1 MIRRD
6 DPGRAAAVRALR
18 EAAQALFGASD
29 DDAVMVHE
37 LRCTEPGCPPLET
50 VVALLRSG
58 QPPRQVKV
66 HKAVVDVTVD
76 DLRVVI
82 EGGGVHPPHVH
93 HEPETVRVA
102 DVAGLSRLY
111 SDPVSV
117 TVWERSLD
125 AGLATWLEGLRE
137 THPVDVVRAIDRRKE
152 SAESVLDVL
161 AGRLAGPWFE
171 AWRSDVAMV
180 VGLCADLFESDVVGV
195 RLSTVTAH
203 CQRFHVDRI
212 TARLMTTYAG
222 AGTEW
227 VDHGSAVRSLLG
239 HAEVEGDPNLA
250 IVPNPSAI
258 QRMRAG
264 DVGVFKG
271 DAWPGR
277 EGRGVVHRSPP
288 FPAGGAPR
296 LLLTVEPLER

>member
-6 DPGRAAAVRALR
+6 DPKRVAALRALR
-18 EAAQALFGASD
+18 EAASRLLGATD
-29 DDAVMVHE
+29 DDAVVVQE
-37 LRCTEPGCPPLET
+37 LRCTETGCPPLET
-50 VVALLRSG
+50 VVALLRAG

-66 HKAVVDVTVD
+66 HKAVADVTID
-76 DLRVVI
+76 DLRRVI
-82 EGGGVHPPHVH
+82 VGDEAHRPHAHP
-93 HEPETVRVA
+93 EPETVRVA
-102 DVAGLSRLY
+102 DVAELSRLY

-117 TVWERSLD
+117 VVWERSLD
-125 AGLATWLEGLRE
+125 AGLVAWLEGVRE
-137 THPVDVVRAIDRRKE
+137 THAVDVVRAIDRRKQ

-161 AGRLAGPWFE
+161 AGRMEGPWFE
-171 AWRSDVAMV
+171 AWRADVAMV

-195 RLSTVTAH
+195 RLSTVTTH

-222 AGTEW
+222 VCTEW
-227 VDHGSAVRSLLG
+227 VDHGGAVRSMLG
-239 HAEVEGDPNLA
+239 HAEVDGDPNLA
-250 IVPNPSAI
+250 IVPDASAI

-288 FPAGGAPR
+288 FCPEASPR
-296 LLLTVEPLER
+296 LLLTVEPVER